1 MTQEVIRAE
10 PKWTEVRREALYIGL
25 LICIVTFAVFRWVLF
40 PVQVLGDS
48 MVPNYDDGQPTY
60 INRLAYL
67 ADSPRRGDVVG
78 FRMGDEFYIK
88 RVIGLP
94 GERLEFRRDVIVV
107 NGKPLEEPYPVRP
120 LLWRL
125 DPVQLGA
132 NEYWVI
138 GDNRTTSMLG
148 AVPRDQIIGKAIY

>member
-1 MTQEVIRAE
+1 MMRVVLPNE
-10 PKWTEVRREALYIGL
+10 PKWTEVRRGVLCVGL
-25 LICIVTFAVFRWVLF
+25 LICIVTFAVFRWVWF
-40 PVQVLGDS
+40 PVKIEGDS

-67 ADSPRRGDVVG
+67 SDSPRRGDVVG
-78 FRMGDEFYIK
+78 FRVGEEFYIK

-94 GERLEFRRDVIVV
+94 GERLEFHRDIIVV
-107 NGKPLEEPYPVRP
+107 NGKPIEEHYPVRP

-125 DPVQLGA
+125 APVQLGA
-132 NEYWVI
+132 NDYFVM

-148 AVPRDQIIGKAIY
+148 AVPRERIIGKAIY